1 MNKLIVV
8 AMMVALPQMAHAIYK
23 CKAADGRV
31 DYSEFACPVAKQ
43 ALKIDGLPA
52 RHQPPATQAAAPVD
66 AEQVMRAEPPR
77 SIAPSKPSIA
87 RGVEAEAE
95 PGSRLAAVI
104 AVLEDLDADGR
115 DCEWALK
122 GPGRSM
128 DTCARFLPQTMERG
142 AWSRAVSELQ
152 SLAKDRA
159 LAERHPGQLERAKQL
174 SERVAGRSKL
184 ARAYL
189 FSGR

>member
-1 MNKLIVV
+1 
-8 AMMVALPQMAHAIYK
+8 
-23 CKAADGRV
+23 
-31 DYSEFACPVAKQ
+31 
-43 ALKIDGLPA
+43 
-52 RHQPPATQAAAPVD
+52 
-66 AEQVMRAEPPR
+66 
-77 SIAPSKPSIA
+77 
-87 RGVEAEAE
+87 
-95 PGSRLAAVI
+95 
-104 AVLEDLDADGR
+104 
-115 DCEWALK
+115 
-122 GPGRSM
+122 
-128 DTCARFLPQTMERG
+128 MERG